1 VNVKGKAKM
10 PLFDF
15 VCAACGTQFEQ
26 LIRTSSQTAQAV
38 VCPACKSTETQK
50 KLSTFAVAGYNS
62 PGNSAAA
69 ANCAPGGT

>member
-1 VNVKGKAKM
+1 M

-15 VCAACGTQFEQ
+15 VCITCGTHFEQ
-26 LIRTSSQTAQAV
+26 LIRTSSQATQAV

-50 KLSTFAVAGYNS
+50 KLATFAVTGHRS
-62 PGNSAAA
+62 TGNSSTA